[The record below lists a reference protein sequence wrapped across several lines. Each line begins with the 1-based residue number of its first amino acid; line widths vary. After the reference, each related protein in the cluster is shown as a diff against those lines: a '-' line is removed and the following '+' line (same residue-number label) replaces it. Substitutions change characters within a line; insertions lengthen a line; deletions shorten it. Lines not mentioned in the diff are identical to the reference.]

1 MCEYIAELHGLSL
14 SFKDKIIFS
23 DFSAKIRRGCIT
35 GISGDSGRGKT
46 TLLRILAG
54 LQKPDRGEVVFSYNK
69 QGYVFQDYRLL
80 PWMSVMD
87 NIILPVKNEVSEKE
101 ASARA
106 LKYLDVMCL
115 SGCEN
120 LLPGELSGGMAQ
132 RVSLVRAMT
141 YQPEIIFMDEPFSA
155 LDHEMQSRAS
165 EAVKDYAYEHGISI
179 VFVSHNLDN
188 LRHMSE
194 DIIEL

>member
-1 MCEYIAELHGLSL
+1 MCQYIAELHDLSL

-23 DFSAKIRRGCIT
+23 DFSANIRKGCIT

-54 LQKPDRGEVVFSYNK
+54 LQKPDRGELIFNYSK

-87 NIILPVKNEVSEKE
+87 NIILPVKNEISDKE

-106 LKYLDVMCL
+106 LKYLDIMCL
-115 SGCEN
+115 RGCEN

-155 LDHEMQSRAS
+155 LDHEMQNRAS
-165 EAVKDYAYEHGISI
+165 EAVKDYAYEHGVSV